1 MDYQA
6 ILNVIEKELI
16 HFDPGGNVANYIP
29 ELAKVPRDKFGMHL
43 QDIAGNHYSFGHSDE
58 AFSIQSISK
67 VFTLAMAKKAVGK
80 QLWERVDVE
89 PSGDPFNSL
98 TQLEKEKGIPR
109 NPFINSGALVVSDV
123 LVSYFDDPK
132 KELLKF
138 VRNIS
143 QDASIVYDEAIAA
156 SEIQNGYRNIA
167 LVNYMKALG
176 NIENDVDEILDFY
189 FHQCALSMSCAQLA
203 NAFMIFANKGK
214 LLEND
219 EPILKAESV
228 KRINAIMQ
236 TCGFYDEA
244 GEFSFR
250 VGLPGKSGVGGGIVA
265 VHPNEYSVA
274 VWSPLLNEQGNSEL
288 GMKALESLTSM
299 SGLSIF

>member
-1 MDYQA
+1 MNYQA
-6 ILNVIEKELI
+6 ILNVIEKERV

-43 QDIAGNHYSFGHSDE
+43 HDIEGNHYSFGHSDE

-132 KELLKF
+132 QELLEF

-176 NIENDVDEILDFY
+176 NINNDVDKILDFY

-203 NAFMIFANKGK
+203 SAFMIFANKGK
-214 LLEND
+214 LLAND
-219 EPILKAESV
+219 QQVIKAESV

-265 VHPNEYSVA
+265 VHPNKYSVA

>member
-16 HFDPGGNVANYIP
+16 HFDPGGSVADYIP

-43 QDIAGNHYSFGHSDE
+43 LDIAGNNYSFGDHDE
-58 AFSIQSISK
+58 KFSIQSISK
-67 VFTLAMAKKAVGK
+67 VFTLTMAIKIIGPH
-80 QLWERVDVE
+80 LWERVDVE

-109 NPFINSGALVVSDV
+109 NPFINAGALVVADV
-123 LVSYFDDPK
+123 LLSHMNDPK
-132 KELLKF
+132 QELLDF
-138 VRNIS
+138 VRKLA
-143 QDASIVYDEAIAA
+143 QDDSIDYDRTVAE
-156 SEIQNGYRNIA
+156 SEIKKGYRNTA
-167 LVNYMKALG
+167 LVNYMKSLG
-176 NIENDVDEILDFY
+176 NINNDVDEILDLY
-189 FHQCALSMSCAQLA
+189 FHQCALSMTCKQLA
-203 NAFMIFANKGK
+203 NTFMIYANGGK
-214 LLEND
+214 ILNTD
-219 EPILKAESV
+219 EKIIQTETV

-265 VHPNEYSVA
+265 IHPREYSVA
-274 VWSPLLNEQGNSEL
+274 VWSPLLNENGNSEL